1 MANTGAPSFEI
12 TLGGQSLTGSTLKY
26 LLSAE
31 FKESLNAIDSL
42 TVKLVVPEDPSEVID
57 LAAPGTAFVIKLGQ
71 GDTQREVHGS
81 IIEVSHAR
89 STGAPWVVTLQ
100 GLDKFH
106 ELKKKR
112 ARKVRKG
119 SDDAVIKEI
128 ASECGLTPEV
138 ESVDPTGDYS
148 LQLNEDYATYLI
160 RIATEH
166 DYLVRV
172 EGGDTLRFA
181 RRTTAYQESSVE
193 LTWGEDIESV
203 SLRYSLNDVVT
214 GVKVKGYDYVKA
226 EWVAGEAKA
235 SDLMCISGGDTGAEL
250 AEAEYGA
257 MVHEIDNSKMNST
270 SKAKALAKAEFQRK
284 ANTFLSGT
292 VQCTGVPDAVSGAKL
307 TIEGAG
313 WPISGDFVIKSTTHT
328 LDPSSG
334 YRTTIEFY
342 SDSLPPEA

>member
-12 TLGGQSLTGSTLKY
+12 TLGGKSLTGSSLKY

-31 FKESLNAIDSL
+31 LKESLNAIDSL

-57 LAAPGTAFVIKLGQ
+57 LASPGTEFVVKLGQ
-71 GDTQREVHGS
+71 GDSQREVYGS
-81 IIEVSHAR
+81 IVEISHAR
-89 STGAPWVVTLQ
+89 STGTPWVVTLQ

-128 ASECGLTPEV
+128 ATECGLKAEV

-148 LQLNEDYATYLI
+148 LQLNEDYGSYLI
-160 RIATEH
+160 RIATEN

-181 RRTTAYQESSVE
+181 RRTTAYQSDSVT
-193 LTWGEDIESV
+193 LTWGEDIESI

-214 GVKVKGYDYVKA
+214 GVKVKGHDYAKD
-226 EWVAGEAKA
+226 EWVEGEAKA
-235 SDLMCISGGDTGAEL
+235 TDLQCISGGDTGADL
-250 AEAEYGA
+250 AKDEYGDLI
-257 MVHEIDNSKMNST
+257 HEIDNSKMNST
-270 SKAKALAKAEFQRK
+270 SKAKALAKAELQKK
-284 ANTFLSGT
+284 ANSFLTGS
-292 VQCTGVPDAVSGAKL
+292 VQCTGIPDAVSGAKL

-313 WPISGDFVIKSTTHT
+313 WPLSGDFVIKETTHT
-328 LDPSSG
+328 LEPGSG
-334 YRTTIEFY
+334 YRTTISFY
-342 SDSLPPEA
+342 SDSLPPET